1 MLNKDLVQIYD
12 NLYRLRECSDIRF
25 PAKVSFCIMR
35 NIKILL
41 PTVEAFEFARTTILQ
56 TYGAPAE
63 DKPGFYKID
72 DDKID
77 AAMQE
82 LTNLENIDIKVEF
95 QKIKL
100 QDIESLNLSIQDM
113 DALYPMLEEE

>member
-12 NLYRLRECSDIRF
+12 NLYGLRERNEVRF

-41 PTVEAFEFARTTILQ
+41 PTVESFEFARTTILQ
-56 TYGAPAE
+56 TYGIEAE
-63 DKPGFYKID
+63 EKPGFYKIES
-72 DDKID
+72 DKTEI
-77 AAMQE
+77 ALQE
-82 LTNLENIDIKVEF
+82 LADLENTEVEMTL

-100 QDIESLNLSIQDM
+100 QDIENLDLSIQDM
-113 DALYPMLEEE
+113 EALYPMLEEE